1 VSFLSSPRN
10 RGPSRCIGTDGL
22 QQLCDAATPNPLR
35 TRRGLDVLGTG
46 DRGWR
51 PYGLTPGYCL
61 KPFQGFEGGL
71 GKGRGSPEL
80 MTSSEVMEG
89 LDEGWDVSSQMDR
102 GWDVSSQKDRG
113 WDVSS
118 QKVLGCEGG
127 EGFG

>member
-1 VSFLSSPRN
+1 M
-10 RGPSRCIGTDGL
+10 
-22 QQLCDAATPNPLR
+22 
-35 TRRGLDVLGTG
+35 GTG

-118 QKVLGCEGG
+118 QKDRGWDVSSQKDRGWDVSSQKVLGWEGG